1 MAPEVFSTVAKCL
14 RLCCALRRDP
24 VDATRDNIVQIIC
37 NIFDLK
43 LASSAMK
50 SMLRMHDQW
59 MEWVNE
65 TEEHHTL
72 KCHCFLWQEE
82 IIHVKSS
89 LSFGKSDPF
98 AEESAAKMRA
108 PQQAN
113 TRTANDSIVF
123 KCKNP

>member
-1 MAPEVFSTVAKCL
+1 
-14 RLCCALRRDP
+14 

-59 MEWVNE
+59 MEWVNA
-65 TEEHHTL
+65 EEHHTL

-89 LSFGKSDPF
+89 LLCGKSDPF